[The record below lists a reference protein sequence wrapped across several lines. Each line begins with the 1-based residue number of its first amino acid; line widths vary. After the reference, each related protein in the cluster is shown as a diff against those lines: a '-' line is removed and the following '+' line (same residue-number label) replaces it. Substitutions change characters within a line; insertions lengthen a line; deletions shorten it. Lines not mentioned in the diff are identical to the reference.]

1 MTYAPPTEV
10 KRLITEV
17 YQLEELY
24 GGSNLRRQH
33 KIHYLTLS
41 EPTQDGL
48 PTNIEIELNNSYP
61 FTAPI
66 VYYVHAD
73 GHKEKY
79 INTIHYCHMPRIT
92 RYMKEYIYDAQNK
105 SVCTVDGTP
114 IARTPNE
121 QIKNINLI
129 KDECF
134 HCSFVLNDW
143 SPAMRIIHVIHEI
156 HRINYLKRN
165 IKYKISLERIK
176 CIPEELI
183 PHIISFI
190 DPIGR

>member
-24 GGSNLRRQH
+24 GGSNLRRQN

-41 EPTQDGL
+41 EPKQDGL
-48 PTNIEIELNNSYP
+48 PTKIEIELNKSYP
-61 FTAPI
+61 FNAPI

-105 SVCTVDGTP
+105 SVCTIDRTP
-114 IARTPNE
+114 ITRT
-121 QIKNINLI
+121 QNINLI

-165 IKYKISLERIK
+165 IKYKLSLERIK
-176 CIPEELI
+176 RIPEELI
-183 PHIISFI
+183 PYIISFI
-190 DPIGR
+190 DPIAQ